1 MTDVNE
7 TMPTTPEVKQ
17 LAPDTPVAK
26 DVLMGLQRLQQ
37 SRMSLGERLLD
48 LEAEKVRLL
57 AAVQRLDNE
66 KTRVFEGILMERGLP
81 PNSVVEIDAETG
93 AITDPR
99 KRVNIPQPPPA
110 NS

>member
-1 MTDVNE
+1 
-7 TMPTTPEVKQ
+7 
-17 LAPDTPVAK
+17 
-26 DVLMGLQRLQQ
+26 MGLQRLQQ